1 MFAIVIY
8 LQSPPI
14 CYVIYYFFKVILY
27 NLRDATGSNT
37 PVEWNSC
44 LDCESVIPRSPLT
57 ALVGCEHHEI
67 GAVQFLLLHRH
78 LTPKE
83 SRCLG
88 QIVSWRCE
96 LSISNTPVRWK
107 WKTETNNCIMTC
119 CIYQTFATLRL
130 CLRSSFLRSPTLR
143 SALKILP
150 CPLVLGIKHFWLW
163 QTNSSSATYSG
174 IYYSTPDSFIVW
186 SYAWQSYL
194 VRDTESCMMRD
205 NWLGLVQPAC
215 TATYCEVWPDVVLAL
230 KV

>member
-88 QIVSWRCE
+88 QIVS
-96 LSISNTPVRWK
+96 
-107 WKTETNNCIMTC
+107 
-119 CIYQTFATLRL
+119 
-130 CLRSSFLRSPTLR
+130 
-143 SALKILP
+143 
-150 CPLVLGIKHFWLW
+150 
-163 QTNSSSATYSG
+163 
-174 IYYSTPDSFIVW
+174 
-186 SYAWQSYL
+186 
-194 VRDTESCMMRD
+194 
-205 NWLGLVQPAC
+205 
-215 TATYCEVWPDVVLAL
+215 
-230 KV
+230 